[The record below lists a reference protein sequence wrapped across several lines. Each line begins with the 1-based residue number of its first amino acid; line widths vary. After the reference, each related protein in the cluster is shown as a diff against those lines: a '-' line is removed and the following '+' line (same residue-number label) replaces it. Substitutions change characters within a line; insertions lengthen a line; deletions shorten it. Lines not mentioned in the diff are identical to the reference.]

1 MEAKR
6 PTMSF
11 DQALMQELRFGG
23 LAKDNLEDLVRIV
36 SGIHDSGL
44 KRLKAFPKGIPP
56 LVDSVRITGVVDAG
70 EIRNFLNQILTQTP
84 RLSGVVV
91 FPIGIPWPDIY
102 RVNIDVGNP
111 VESGAIEQF

>member
-23 LAKDNLEDLVRIV
+23 IAKENLEDLVRIV
-36 SGIHDSGL
+36 SGIHDGGL
-44 KRLKAFPKGIPP
+44 KSMKAFPKGIPP
-56 LVDSVRITGVVDAG
+56 IVDGVRITGVVDAAG
-70 EIRNFLNQILTQTP
+70 IRNFINQILTQTP

-91 FPIGIPWPDIY
+91 FPIGIPWPEIY
-102 RVNIDVGNP
+102 RVNIDIGNP
-111 VESGAIEQF
+111 VEASRLEQF